1 MPYID
6 PRVRE
11 EFEGALNPL
20 LLFVEERGLTTG
32 ELNYLVT
39 RLILASLYGDG
50 PRFGYADLSATVAA
64 VRDAADEFKR
74 RLMGPYED
82 AMISRN
88 GDLYAQVLSKVPPVR
103 AAEEKKP

>member
-1 MPYID
+1 MPYVN
-6 PRVRE
+6 REVRD
-11 EFEGALNPL
+11 EFRPYIEPL
-20 LLFVEERGLTTG
+20 VHFIEERGLTTG

-39 RLILASLYGDG
+39 RLMLASLYGDG

-82 AMISRN
+82 AMIGKN

-103 AAEEKKP
+103 QTEEKKP